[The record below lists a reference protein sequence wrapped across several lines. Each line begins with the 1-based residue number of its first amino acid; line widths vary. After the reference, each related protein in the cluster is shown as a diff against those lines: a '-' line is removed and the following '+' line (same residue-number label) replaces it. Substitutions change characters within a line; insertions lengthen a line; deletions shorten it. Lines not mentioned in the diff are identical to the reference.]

1 MPIGRF
7 RERESNEC
15 KMADAKPTTTDTAP
29 LAEEGINYPCGA
41 DAPAYRLAFQ
51 VWMVVFLLILC
62 ISLAVFLRQQLMK
75 MGI

>member
-1 MPIGRF
+1 
-7 RERESNEC
+7 
-15 KMADAKPTTTDTAP
+15 MADAKPSTTDTTP
-29 LAEEGINYPCGA
+29 PTETGLSYPCGA

-51 VWMVVFLLILC
+51 FWMVVFLLILC

>member
-1 MPIGRF
+1 
-7 RERESNEC
+7 
-15 KMADAKPTTTDTAP
+15 MADAKPTTDTAP
-29 LAEEGINYPCGA
+29 PAEEGINYPCGA

>member
-1 MPIGRF
+1 
-7 RERESNEC
+7 
-15 KMADAKPTTTDTAP
+15 MADPKPTTTDTTPTEAG
-29 LAEEGINYPCGA
+29 LNYPCGA

>member
-1 MPIGRF
+1 MPIERF

-15 KMADAKPTTTDTAP
+15 KMPDAKPTTDTAP
-29 LAEEGINYPCGA
+29 TQDGLSYPCGA